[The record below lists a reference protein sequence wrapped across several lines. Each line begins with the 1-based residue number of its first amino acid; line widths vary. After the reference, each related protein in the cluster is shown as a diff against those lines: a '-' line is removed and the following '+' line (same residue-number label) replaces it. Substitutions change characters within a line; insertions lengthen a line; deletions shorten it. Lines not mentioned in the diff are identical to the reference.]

1 MQPIAAPPQPVGGTS
16 LGARIRRHT
25 GQIARLS
32 GPIVVGNTAVL
43 AMEVV
48 DTIMVGRF
56 DTLELAFQG
65 IASIIV
71 FPMLICGIGFMQSTQ
86 VAVSN
91 AYGADDL
98 PACGR
103 ALWLSLPFAIGLGL
117 VGMLL
122 CLAGEPILLALGQDA
137 DIAKGG
143 GEVIAILGLALPAML
158 LGVGLAVFLDGLGR
172 PVAGMVMILLAN
184 VVNVFANWVLIYGN
198 LGFEA
203 MGATGSAWATVMTRW
218 LFVPAMMVC
227 IAVLVDRRAFGLDRA
242 WSRVTS
248 AFSIEAMANFWRD
261 SAFQRK
267 LGSAFAAGM
276 LVEAFAFE
284 ALTIYAGWLGPDE
297 LAAYSIAF
305 RVLGLI
311 FMVSLGIAIST
322 GVRVGIANGRGDMR
336 DVAIAS
342 WVGLAFNFVAA
353 SIVGLLVA
361 LNAAFIAGLFTTDVT
376 LIPLIVPVIVLCGIM
391 IPFDGGQVVAVRALR
406 GRGDAWIPT
415 ALHAFSYGVI
425 MLPLTWYLAIPLG
438 RGLPGLFEGAII
450 ASIISVSLQCVRIA
464 MLSRADQR
472 DSDEKAAAPGEK
484 LFAPAKN
491 VTSS

>member
-1 MQPIAAPPQPVGGTS
+1 MQPISAPPQPVGGTH

-43 AMEVV
+43 LMEVV

-65 IASIIV
+65 IASVVV
-71 FPMLICGIGFMQSTQ
+71 FPMLICGIGYMQSTQ

-98 PACGR
+98 QRCGR
-103 ALWLSLPFAIGLGL
+103 ALWLSVPVALVLGL
-117 VGMLL
+117 VGTLL
-122 CLAGEPILLALGQDA
+122 CLAGGPILLALGQDPE
-137 DIAKGG
+137 IARGG
-143 GEVIAILGLALPAML
+143 GEVVAILGLGLPAIL
-158 LGVGLAVFLDGLGR
+158 LGVTCAGFLDGLGR
-172 PVAGMVMILLAN
+172 PIAGMVMILLAN
-184 VVNVFANWVLIYGN
+184 LVNVFANWVLIYGN
-198 LGFEA
+198 LGFEP
-203 MGATGSAWATVMTRW
+203 MGATGSAWATVIVRW
-218 LFVPAMMVC
+218 LFVPAMVLC
-227 IAVLVDRRAFGLDRA
+227 IALLVDRRAFGLDRVGA
-242 WSRVTS
+242 RIAAVFT
-248 AFSIEAMANFWRD
+248 AEAVAGFWRD
-261 SAFQRK
+261 SSFQRK
-267 LGSAFAAGM
+267 IGTAFAAGM

-297 LAAYSIAF
+297 LAAYSVAF
-305 RVLGLI
+305 RILGLI

-322 GVRVGIANGRGDMR
+322 GIRVGIANGRGDMR

-353 SIVGLLVA
+353 SIVGVIVA
-361 LNAAFIAGLFTTDVT
+361 LNAAFIAGLFTNDAS
-376 LIPLIVPVIVLCGIM
+376 LIPMIVPIIVLCGIM

-415 ALHAFSYGVI
+415 ALHAFSYGVV
-425 MLPLTWYLAIPLG
+425 MLPLTWFLAIPMG

-450 ASIISVSLQCVRIA
+450 ASIVSVGLQCVRIA
-464 MLSRADQR
+464 LLSRADR
-472 DSDEKAAAPGEK
+472 RNSAAEAGAQGEK

-491 VTSS
+491 VTN